1 MYADLWFVGVHNTCI
16 VLKCT
21 RSTKWKEPILYIF
34 TTEEALRNFIFTV
47 TSLLSLLPL
56 ILLFLLFFYATYFSL
71 CFFFFYFLFFINI
84 SIEFSLLLCCAAF
97 LSFFRTWLG
106 TWVGIIISIFRSV
119 FSLCFLFLSLVRAFL
134 FLFPLCSPFFF
145 SFSFIFPINHFYN
158 VLCMYTLE
166 QNWEQIVTYS
176 LRGHRNTFLMLFSRF
191 YGRRRKQNELMNLK
205 VSLEKVEEKTKRDI
219 SREG

>member
-1 MYADLWFVGVHNTCI
+1 MYCVKVYPFYKVERTYNNI
-16 VLKCT
+16 
-21 RSTKWKEPILYIF
+21 Y
-34 TTEEALRNFIFTV
+34 FIFLPQRKRCAISPSPS
-47 TSLLSLLPL
+47 SLLSLLPL

-176 LRGHRNTFLMLFSRF
+176 LRGHRNTFLMLFSR
-191 YGRRRKQNELMNLK
+191 RRRKQNELMNLK

-219 SREG
+219 SHE